1 MRLTFY
7 FKSGNVVTAD
17 NVTEWEVEQGN
28 GKISRLLVSQIGAEK
43 HGRRIIVKSIDLNAI
58 DCIIEEP

>member
-1 MRLTFY
+1 MKLTFY

-17 NVTEWEVEQGN
+17 KVTEWEVEQGN
-28 GKISRLLVSQIGAEK
+28 GKISKLLVSQIGAEK
-43 HGRRIIVKSIDLNAI
+43 QGRRIIVKSIDLDAI